1 MTVFPRK
8 IKSLQ
13 GIIYISLIMLI
24 VMTISI
30 FGFPMINLT
39 RNQVSALSLEQTK
52 MVLDH
57 LEQSTKLQMERVNR
71 LSDQLVLQDR
81 LREYLSIDNIMNHE
95 SESETVDALEERF
108 NDLVQLYDD
117 VESIFVF
124 SESDTDQM
132 KMVSN
137 RRNIILNEENPIRD
151 QEWYLSAKK
160 LHGILTITPPH
171 LQNFIKRNYIWVVS
185 FSRTIMDR
193 MNGQALGVLLI
204 DTNINVIKDICTKNS
219 TDTHYY
225 YIVDDAGNFIFHP
238 HLQLIYSGL
247 FSEPVEQVLALGS
260 DTLRINISGD
270 NRIYTV
276 RKLYESGWRIVAVTD
291 VDKLYAPFNPPLAY
305 MLIWIGLSL
314 IILLIISRTVVIA
327 VLNPINRLRYSMK
340 EVEEGHFD
348 ISVNVS
354 EYAEVGALAKDFNI
368 MVRKIG
374 DLIDLNEEEHR
385 KLRISDFN
393 ALQSQMNPH
402 FLYNTLDSVI
412 WMSAKGQSD
421 DVITMVSSLSKLLRR
436 SLATGDSLVPLEEEY
451 DHAKQYCIIQKI
463 RYKDQLD
470 FSLNLPEDCRNVGVP
485 RLILQPLI
493 ENALYHGIE
502 DWEDGAQIRISAER
516 FTESLK
522 ITVSDNGKGADPA
535 ELEAIL
541 SSQLETRPN
550 SSVGLKNIND
560 RLKILF
566 GESGSMGFLHQ
577 FQGGL
582 DVVITIPL

>member
-1 MTVFPRK
+1 LTFFLHK

-13 GIIYISLIMLI
+13 GIIYVSLIMLI

-30 FGFPMINLT
+30 FGFPMVNLT

-52 MVLDH
+52 IVLDH
-57 LEQSTKLQMERVNR
+57 LEQSANLQIERVDR
-71 LSDQLVLQDR
+71 LSNQLVLQDR
-81 LREYLSIDNIMNHE
+81 LREYLSINNIMTPE
-95 SESETVDALEERF
+95 AKSETVDALEERF
-108 NDLVQLYDD
+108 DDLVQMYDD

-124 SESDTDQM
+124 SEDENNQL
-132 KMVSN
+132 KIVSN

-151 QEWYLSAKK
+151 QEWYRSAEKR
-160 LHGILTITPPH
+160 HGILTISPPH

-185 FSRTIMDR
+185 FSRMIMDQES
-193 MNGQALGVLLI
+193 NQAIGVLLI
-204 DTNINVIKDICTKNS
+204 DTNIDVIKDICTKNS

-225 YIVDDAGNFIFHP
+225 YIIDDVGNYIFHP
-238 HLQLIYSGL
+238 HLELIFSDL
-247 FSEPVEQVLALGS
+247 FSEPIDQLLALGNG
-260 DTLRINISGD
+260 TLRIDEGD
-270 NRIYTV
+270 GNRIYTV
-276 RKLYESGWRIVAVTD
+276 RTLYDSGWRVVAVTD
-291 VDKLYAPFNPPLAY
+291 IDELYAPFSPPLTY
-305 MLIWIGLSL
+305 LLIWIGLSL
-314 IILLIISRTVVIA
+314 IILLIISRTVVIT

-412 WMSAKGQSD
+412 WMSAQGQSD
-421 DVITMVSSLSKLLRR
+421 EVIRMVSSLSKLLRR
-436 SLATGDSLVPLEEEY
+436 SLATGDSLVPLKEEY

-470 FSLNLPEDCRNVGVP
+470 FSLNLPEDCREVGVP

-535 ELEAIL
+535 ELETIINAHDV
-541 SSQLETRPN
+541 TCPN

-566 GESGSMGFLHQ
+566 GEAGSLRFFHRVW
-577 FQGGL
+577 GGL
-582 DVVITIPL
+582 DVIITIPL